1 VKKIAGNLLI
11 VSLGVLLSVLVPIFA
26 PTYYT
31 RIAIDVLIYA
41 YLGAA
46 WNILGGYTGQGS
58 FGHAAFF
65 GLGAYSAAL
74 FFVSTKLTPW
84 IGLLIGAAVAIGFA
98 LLMGYLCFKFGLS
111 GHFFFLGSIAFAES
125 LRLLFNNLQAVGG
138 SVGIY
143 IPFTAGNSIYYLQF
157 SPSYL
162 GYYYIFL
169 ILLVGACIISY
180 KIKKARLGYYLRTI
194 RTDEILAES
203 IGISTMKY
211 KMWALV
217 ISALLTSICGSIF
230 AFYMLYI
237 SPDFVMNLTT
247 FSVLIVV
254 VVIVGGIGT
263 WEGPLIGAIIVMP
276 ILDVTSTYFGEIAGL
291 GPVIAGA
298 VLLAVALGRP
308 AGFVNLLRRSKE

>member
-1 VKKIAGNLLI
+1 MKKIGKDLLV
-11 VSLGVLLSVLVPIFA
+11 VSLGVLVSVFFPIFA
-26 PTYYT
+26 PPYYT
-31 RIAIDVLIYA
+31 RIAIDILVYA

-74 FFVSTKLTPW
+74 FFVFMKLTPW
-84 IGLLIGAAVAIGFA
+84 IGLLVGVVLSIGFA
-98 LLMGYLCFKFGLS
+98 LLMGYLSFKFGLS
-111 GHFFFLGSIAFAES
+111 GHFFFLASIAFAES

-143 IPFTAGNSIYYLQF
+143 IPFTEGNSLYYLQF

-169 ILLVGACIISY
+169 VLLILAFVISY
-180 KIKKARLGYYLRTI
+180 KIKQSRLGYYLRTI

-211 KMWALV
+211 KMYALIV
-217 ISALLTSICGSIF
+217 SALLTSICGSIF

-237 SPDFVMNLTT
+237 SPDFVMNLTL
-247 FSVLIVV
+247 SVVIVV
-254 VVIVGGIGT
+254 VVVVGGIGT
-263 WEGPLIGAIIVMP
+263 WEGPLIGALIVIP
-276 ILDVTSTYFGEIAGL
+276 IMDVTSTYFGEISGL
-291 GPVIAGA
+291 GPLLAGI

-308 AGFVNLLRRSKE
+308 EGFVNLLRKRAE

>member
-1 VKKIAGNLLI
+1 VKKIGKSLLI
-11 VSLGVLLSVLVPIFA
+11 VLLGLLLGGLLPVLA
-26 PTYYT
+26 PSYFV

-41 YLGAA
+41 YLAAA

-84 IGLLIGAAVAIGFA
+84 IGVMIGAAIAIGFA
-98 LLMGYLCFKFGLS
+98 VLMGYLSFKFGLS
-111 GHFFFLGSIAFAES
+111 GHFFFLASIAFAES
-125 LRLLFNNLQAVGG
+125 LRLLFNNLREVGG

-162 GYYYIFL
+162 GYYYIFF
-169 ILLVGACIISY
+169 ILLAVACIISY
-180 KIKKARLGYYLRTI
+180 KIKESRLGYYLRTI

-230 AFYMLYI
+230 AFYILYV
-237 SPDFVMNLTT
+237 SPDFVMNLTL
-247 FSVLIVV
+247 SVLIVV
-254 VVIVGGIGT
+254 VTIVGGIGT

-276 ILDVTSTYFGEIAGL
+276 IIDVTSTYFGEISGL
-291 GPVIAGA
+291 GPLMAGA
-298 VLLAVALGRP
+298 VLLAVAIGKP
-308 AGFVNLLRRSKE
+308 GGFVNLLRKSTE

>member
-1 VKKIAGNLLI
+1 VKTIGKN
-11 VSLGVLLSVLVPIFA
+11 LSVAVLGLLLGALFPLFA
-26 PTYYT
+26 PPYYT
-31 RIAIDVLIYA
+31 RIAIDILVYA
-41 YLGAA
+41 YLGMA
-46 WNILGGYTGQGS
+46 WNILGGYAGQGS

-84 IGLLIGAAVAIGFA
+84 IGLLIGVAISICFA
-98 LLMGYLCFKFGLS
+98 ILMGYLSFKFGLS
-111 GHFFFLGSIAFAES
+111 GHFFFLASIAFAES

-143 IPFTAGNSIYYLQF
+143 IPFMAGNSLYYLQF

-169 ILLVGACIISY
+169 VLLLAACVISY
-180 KIKKARLGYYLRTI
+180 KIKQSRLGYYLRTI
-194 RTDEILAES
+194 RTDEVLAES

-211 KMWALV
+211 KMRALI

-230 AFYMLYI
+230 AFYILYI
-237 SPDFVMNLTT
+237 SPDFVMNLTL
-247 FSVLIVV
+247 SVIIVV
-254 VVIVGGIGT
+254 VVVVGGIGT

-276 ILDVTSTYFGEIAGL
+276 IMDITSTYFGNVTGL
-291 GPVIAGA
+291 GPLLAGV
-298 VLLAVALGRP
+298 VLLMVALGRP
-308 AGFVNLLRRSKE
+308 EGFVNLLRKRAT

>member
-1 VKKIAGNLLI
+1 MKKIGKSLLI
-11 VSLGVLLSVLVPIFA
+11 VFLGLLLGALLPLLA
-26 PTYYT
+26 PSYFV

-41 YLGAA
+41 YLAAA
-46 WNILGGYTGQGS
+46 WNILGGYAGQGS

-84 IGLLIGAAVAIGFA
+84 IGLMIGAAIAIGFA
-98 LLMGYLCFKFGLS
+98 LLMGYLSFKFGLS
-111 GHFFFLGSIAFAES
+111 GHFFFLASIAFAES
-125 LRLLFNNLQAVGG
+125 LRLLFNNLREVGG

-162 GYYYIFL
+162 GYYYIFF
-169 ILLVGACIISY
+169 ILLAAACIISY
-180 KIKKARLGYYLRTI
+180 KIKESRLGYYLRAI

-230 AFYMLYI
+230 AFYILYV
-237 SPDFVMNLTT
+237 SPDFVMNLTL
-247 FSVLIVV
+247 SVLIVV
-254 VVIVGGIGT
+254 VTIVGGIGT

-276 ILDVTSTYFGEIAGL
+276 IIDLTSTYFGEISGL
-291 GPVIAGA
+291 GPLMAGA
-298 VLLAVALGRP
+298 VLLAVAIGKP
-308 AGFVNLLRRSKE
+308 GGFVNLLRKRTE